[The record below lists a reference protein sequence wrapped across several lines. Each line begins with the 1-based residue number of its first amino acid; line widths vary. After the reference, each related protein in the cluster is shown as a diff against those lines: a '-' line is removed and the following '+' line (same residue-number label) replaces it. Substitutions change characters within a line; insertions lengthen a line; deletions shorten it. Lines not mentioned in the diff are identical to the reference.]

1 MYMCKYVYLYVY
13 LYVYVYV
20 NVYVWNLDLVTTVPA
35 DGLAPNG
42 ARPSAGIVLTTD
54 IAYA

>member
-1 MYMCKYVYLYVY
+1 MYVYLYVY
-13 LYVYVYV
+13 LYMYVY
-20 NVYVWNLDLVTTVPA
+20 VYVWNLDLVTTVPA

-54 IAYA
+54 IANA